1 MEVAMTRNIF
11 VSSVGLTAGLALAS
25 VAYAQPLKLAS
36 PDIKPN
42 GMIAEEQVFN
52 GFGCSGKN
60 VSPALSWSG
69 APKGTKSF
77 ALLVHDPDAPT
88 GGAGWWHW
96 LVVNI
101 PANVS
106 ELKKDA
112 GKADGANLPPGAQQV
127 TTDFG
132 SPGWGGPCP
141 PTGDKPHRYNFTV
154 HALKLEKLDV
164 PKGAAASLVGF
175 MVSANSIG
183 KATLTAK
190 YGRTK

>member
-25 VAYAQPLKLAS
+25 VAYAEPLKLAS

-101 PANVS
+101 PASVS

-112 GKADGANLPPGAQQV
+112 GKADGSNLPPGAQQV

-141 PTGDKPHRYNFTV
+141 PTGDKPHRYHFTV
-154 HALKLEKLDV
+154 HALKVEKLDV

>member
-1 MEVAMTRNIF
+1 MTRKIF
-11 VSSVGLTAGLALAS
+11 VIGAVLGVGLALAG
-25 VAYAQPLKLAS
+25 VAGAQPFKLAS
-36 PDIKPN
+36 LDLKPN
-42 GMIAEEQVFN
+42 GTIAEEQVFN

-101 PANVS
+101 PASVS

-112 GKADGANLPPGAQQV
+112 GKADGSDLPPGAQQV

-141 PTGDKPHRYNFTV
+141 PAGDKAHRYNFTLY
-154 HALKLEKLDV
+154 ALKVEQLDL
-164 PKGAAASLVGF
+164 PKGATASLAGF
-175 MVSANSIG
+175 MVNANAIG
-183 KATLTAK
+183 KTTLTGR
-190 YGRTK
+190 YGRKK

>member
-1 MEVAMTRNIF
+1 MTRKIF
-11 VSSVGLTAGLALAS
+11 VMGAVLSVGLALAS
-25 VAYAQPLKLAS
+25 LASAQPFKLAS
-36 PDIKPN
+36 PDLKPN
-42 GMIAEEQVFN
+42 GTIADEQVFN

-101 PANVS
+101 PAGVG

-112 GKADGANLPPGAQQV
+112 GKADGSDLPPGAQQV

-141 PTGDKPHRYNFTV
+141 PAGDKAHRYNFTLY
-154 HALKLEKLDV
+154 ALKVEQLDL
-164 PKGAAASLVGF
+164 PKGATASLAGF
-175 MVSANSIG
+175 MVNANSIG
-183 KATLTAK
+183 KTTLTGR
-190 YGRTK
+190 YGRKK